1 MFWWWEFQ
9 LSTVEW
15 SLTIYFVLIIYAT
28 LLFFI
33 SLVVQPGEL
42 VGVGSYKEYYY
53 LNRHWLFGLLIA
65 ITLWDFVDT
74 YSKGA
79 THISELG
86 AIYLLVQ
93 FGTIIGCAFAIAT
106 QNETYHK
113 IFATMWIFV
122 LIANMV
128 RLFFV
133 IT

>member
-1 MFWWWEFQ
+1 M
-9 LSTVEW
+9 SAVEW
-15 SLTIYFVLIIYAT
+15 SLTTYVVLIVYAT

-42 VGVGSYKEYYY
+42 VGIDSYKEYYY

-74 YSKGA
+74 YSKGVA
-79 THISELG
+79 HISELG
-86 AIYLLVQ
+86 VIYLTVQ
-93 FGTIIGCAFAIAT
+93 FGTIIGCVIAIAT

-113 IFATMWIFV
+113 FFATMWIFV
-122 LIANMV
+122 LITNMI

-133 IT
+133 IA